1 MFDLDEEIKWGIDGE
16 WIVDV
21 VCVKD
26 NIMLLSLLIVIMM
39 DNFGY
44 YYG

>member
-1 MFDLDEEIKWGIDGE
+1 MFDLDEEIEWGIDGE

-21 VCVKD
+21 LCVKD
-26 NIMLLSLLIVIMM
+26 NRMLLSLLIMIMT

-44 YYG
+44 Y